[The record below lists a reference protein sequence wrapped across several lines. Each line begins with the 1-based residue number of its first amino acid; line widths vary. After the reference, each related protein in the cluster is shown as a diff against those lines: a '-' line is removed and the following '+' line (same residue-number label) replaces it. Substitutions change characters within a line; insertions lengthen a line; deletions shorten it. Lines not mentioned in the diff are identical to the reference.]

1 MLDGDELLQ
10 APGRENRRRTE
21 DVSGQIPGREN
32 RRRTGFSVGH
42 PDGCAEAGAAEQE
55 AAAKS
60 VFDGGGPTKEQ
71 MQTLAKDAD
80 FTQLVYM
87 AGRYTGKNLTAR
99 DCDVLGNLY
108 GNLHM
113 SAELL
118 EYLLEY
124 CVSNGH
130 RSMRYIEAV
139 ALNWKERGIL
149 TVEQARAETVMG
161 GKNTYAVLKAFGLG
175 GRNPAAGERKTIDRW
190 FREYGFPVEV
200 VLEACD
206 RTMRTIHQ
214 PSFEY
219 ADKILTEWRKK
230 GISRKE
236 DIARLDEKQPKAQA
250 QIQNRDEK
258 RPNSFH
264 NFTQRDYDYD
274 ELVKKL
280 NGF

>member
-1 MLDGDELLQ
+1 MQ
-10 APGRENRRRTE
+10 ALT
-21 DVSGQIPGREN
+21 
-32 RRRTGFSVGH
+32 
-42 PDGCAEAGAAEQE
+42 
-55 AAAKS
+55 
-60 VFDGGGPTKEQ
+60 
-71 MQTLAKDAD
+71 KDAD

-175 GRNPAAGERKTIDRW
+175 GRNPAAGSGKLSTGGFGSTAFRW
-190 FREYGFPVEV
+190 RWCWRHVTAPCGRSISPA
-200 VLEACD
+200 LS
-206 RTMRTIHQ
+206 MRTR
-214 PSFEY
+214 S
-219 ADKILTEWRKK
+219 
-230 GISRKE
+230 
-236 DIARLDEKQPKAQA
+236 
-250 QIQNRDEK
+250 
-258 RPNSFH
+258 
-264 NFTQRDYDYD
+264 
-274 ELVKKL
+274 
-280 NGF
+280 